1 MLEDQDWI
9 DLNGRNFDKIWRCLK
24 TYERNDEIYKNN
36 KILLNLCENYK
47 HRKSAQFCNTTS
59 EKKLRITGYFPV
71 GT

>member
-1 MLEDQDWI
+1 MGGILIKYGDMSKDV
-9 DLNGRNFDKIWRCLK
+9 
-24 TYERNDEIYKNN
+24 YKNN

-47 HRKSAQFCNTTS
+47 HRKSAQFCNATS

>member
-36 KILLNLCENYK
+36 KILLNLFENYK
-47 HRKSAQFCNTTS
+47 HRKSAQFCNATS

>member
-1 MLEDQDWI
+1 MEI
-9 DLNGRNFDKIWRCLK
+9 CLK

-47 HRKSAQFCNTTS
+47 HRKSAQFCNATS